1 MTDIRMRG
9 RCRAASLAA
18 MALMLVACAGPQGGR
33 GAATPSGDMAGAPTT
48 APSARRG
55 AYYLD
60 DGPGA
65 NPPVDLASI
74 PDAVPQPEPLLP
86 RATRPYSVF
95 GRQYTPMTQVEPF
108 RQRGIASWYGR
119 RYHGQP
125 TSSGERYDMYAMTA
139 AHPTLPI
146 PSYARVTNVANGRSV
161 VVRVN
166 DRGPFLQDRVI
177 DLSYTAAAKLG
188 YVEAGSAEV
197 EVELVTQFDGAAT
210 KLAAA
215 GADRAATAAGA
226 TSTPAPASTQTAA
239 PSPSAAPPL
248 ALTLVPIPAANAAS
262 AVAGDATRLNVE
274 TVHSAPEASRPGAVQ
289 SPGRLARQSVVFGPG
304 CSTTLPA
311 APGRFVSRGRA
322 SSMMVSLCRWFQNCG
337 NPAQRRIPAMPASIP
352 PQIRARRKLPVSGRK
367 KDGNSVLTGKSA
379 KTQLCGLE
387 HALPG
392 EAEEPGE
399 PGPAGINR
407 KAVLGAQGHNALLAQ
422 TPGHGLE
429 LLHVGAQGAHGCRA
443 ETQHLEVQLQA
454 VGMLRQGC
462 GGVDSPLVQKLKK
475 TEPRPCGEGAKR
487 RMCVFYRFYAHLCSA
502 ASCI

>member
-18 MALMLVACAGPQGGR
+18 MALMLAACAGPQGGR

-226 TSTPAPASTQTAA
+226 TSTPAPASTRAAA

-274 TVHSAPEASRPGAVQ
+274 TVHSAPEASRADASSPSRVDAPTPSRVDAPDRGFWLQFGAFNSLANARSAMAQ
-289 SPGRLARQSVVFGPG
+289 LARRLDFLGAAFDIRQEGALYKVQAGPW
-304 CSTTLPA
+304 PRREDAVA
-311 APGRFVSRGRA
+311 AAGRV
-322 SSMMVSLCRWFQNCG
+322 
-337 NPAQRRIPAMPASIP
+337 
-352 PQIRARRKLPVSGRK
+352 RARTEFRPF
-367 KDGNSVLTGKSA
+367 T
-379 KTQLCGLE
+379 
-387 HALPG
+387 
-392 EAEEPGE
+392 
-399 PGPAGINR
+399 
-407 KAVLGAQGHNALLAQ
+407 
-422 TPGHGLE
+422 TP
-429 LLHVGAQGAHGCRA
+429 R
-443 ETQHLEVQLQA
+443 
-454 VGMLRQGC
+454 
-462 GGVDSPLVQKLKK
+462 
-475 TEPRPCGEGAKR
+475 
-487 RMCVFYRFYAHLCSA
+487 
-502 ASCI
+502 

>member
-18 MALMLVACAGPQGGR
+18 MALMLAACAGPQGGR

-226 TSTPAPASTQTAA
+226 TSTPAPASTRAAA

-274 TVHSAPEASRPGAVQ
+274 TVHSAPEASRADASSPSRVDAPTPSRVDAPTPSRVDAPDRGFWLQFGAFNSLANARSAMAQ
-289 SPGRLARQSVVFGPG
+289 LARRLDFLGAAFDIRQEGALYKVQAGPW
-304 CSTTLPA
+304 PRREDAVA
-311 APGRFVSRGRA
+311 AAGRV
-322 SSMMVSLCRWFQNCG
+322 
-337 NPAQRRIPAMPASIP
+337 
-352 PQIRARRKLPVSGRK
+352 RARTEFRPF
-367 KDGNSVLTGKSA
+367 T
-379 KTQLCGLE
+379 
-387 HALPG
+387 
-392 EAEEPGE
+392 
-399 PGPAGINR
+399 
-407 KAVLGAQGHNALLAQ
+407 
-422 TPGHGLE
+422 TP
-429 LLHVGAQGAHGCRA
+429 R
-443 ETQHLEVQLQA
+443 
-454 VGMLRQGC
+454 
-462 GGVDSPLVQKLKK
+462 
-475 TEPRPCGEGAKR
+475 
-487 RMCVFYRFYAHLCSA
+487 
-502 ASCI
+502 

>member
-226 TSTPAPASTQTAA
+226 TSTPAPASTRAAA

-274 TVHSAPEASRPGAVQ
+274 TVHSAPEASRADASSPSRVDAPTPSRVDAPDRGFWLQFGAFNSLANARSAMAQ
-289 SPGRLARQSVVFGPG
+289 LARRLDFLGAAFDIRQEGALYKVQAGPW
-304 CSTTLPA
+304 PRREDAVA
-311 APGRFVSRGRA
+311 AAGRV
-322 SSMMVSLCRWFQNCG
+322 
-337 NPAQRRIPAMPASIP
+337 
-352 PQIRARRKLPVSGRK
+352 RARTEFRPF
-367 KDGNSVLTGKSA
+367 T
-379 KTQLCGLE
+379 
-387 HALPG
+387 
-392 EAEEPGE
+392 
-399 PGPAGINR
+399 
-407 KAVLGAQGHNALLAQ
+407 
-422 TPGHGLE
+422 TP
-429 LLHVGAQGAHGCRA
+429 R
-443 ETQHLEVQLQA
+443 
-454 VGMLRQGC
+454 
-462 GGVDSPLVQKLKK
+462 
-475 TEPRPCGEGAKR
+475 
-487 RMCVFYRFYAHLCSA
+487 
-502 ASCI
+502 

>member
-86 RATRPYSVF
+86 RAARPYSVF
-95 GRQYTPMTQVEPF
+95 GRQYTPMTQIEPF

-274 TVHSAPEASRPGAVQ
+274 TVHSAPEASRADASSPSRVDAPTPSRVDAPDRGFWLQFGAFNSLANARSAMAQ
-289 SPGRLARQSVVFGPG
+289 LARRLDFLGAAFDIRQEGALYKVQAGPWPRREDAV
-304 CSTTLPA
+304 TA
-311 APGRFVSRGRA
+311 AGRV
-322 SSMMVSLCRWFQNCG
+322 
-337 NPAQRRIPAMPASIP
+337 
-352 PQIRARRKLPVSGRK
+352 RARTELRPF
-367 KDGNSVLTGKSA
+367 A
-379 KTQLCGLE
+379 
-387 HALPG
+387 
-392 EAEEPGE
+392 
-399 PGPAGINR
+399 
-407 KAVLGAQGHNALLAQ
+407 
-422 TPGHGLE
+422 TP
-429 LLHVGAQGAHGCRA
+429 R
-443 ETQHLEVQLQA
+443 
-454 VGMLRQGC
+454 
-462 GGVDSPLVQKLKK
+462 
-475 TEPRPCGEGAKR
+475 
-487 RMCVFYRFYAHLCSA
+487 
-502 ASCI
+502 

>member
-18 MALMLVACAGPQGGR
+18 MALMLAACAGPQGGR
-33 GAATPSGDMAGAPTT
+33 RAATPSGDMAGAPTT

-226 TSTPAPASTQTAA
+226 TSTPAPASTRAAA

-274 TVHSAPEASRPGAVQ
+274 TVHSAPEASRADASSPSRVDAPTPSRVDAPTPSRVDPPDRGFWLQFGAFNSLANARSAMAQ
-289 SPGRLARQSVVFGPG
+289 LARRLDFLGAAFDIRQEGALYKVQAGPW
-304 CSTTLPA
+304 PRREDAVA
-311 APGRFVSRGRA
+311 AAGRV
-322 SSMMVSLCRWFQNCG
+322 
-337 NPAQRRIPAMPASIP
+337 
-352 PQIRARRKLPVSGRK
+352 RARTEFRPF
-367 KDGNSVLTGKSA
+367 T
-379 KTQLCGLE
+379 
-387 HALPG
+387 
-392 EAEEPGE
+392 
-399 PGPAGINR
+399 
-407 KAVLGAQGHNALLAQ
+407 
-422 TPGHGLE
+422 TP
-429 LLHVGAQGAHGCRA
+429 R
-443 ETQHLEVQLQA
+443 
-454 VGMLRQGC
+454 
-462 GGVDSPLVQKLKK
+462 
-475 TEPRPCGEGAKR
+475 
-487 RMCVFYRFYAHLCSA
+487 
-502 ASCI
+502 